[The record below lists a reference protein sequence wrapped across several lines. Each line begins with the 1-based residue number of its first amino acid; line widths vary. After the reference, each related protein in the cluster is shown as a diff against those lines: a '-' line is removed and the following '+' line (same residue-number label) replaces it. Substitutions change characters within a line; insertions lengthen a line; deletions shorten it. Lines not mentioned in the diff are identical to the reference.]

1 MVAPA
6 SAVEDVPE
14 GVDEVV
20 ADVADGVVA
29 DVVEVFVVD
38 VVDADTVVADSLD
51 DEVGAL
57 DELPVDMPGE
67 LDEALDRVDEL
78 RPVDEL
84 APVREVPSEDER
96 IVVDELPLVSDSVVR
111 PLDSELARLS
121 DSRLVADVDR
131 PVVEAEE
138 VVDVA

>member
-1 MVAPA
+1 V
-6 SAVEDVPE
+6 AVEHAEDLAAVGRLADDV
-14 GVDEVV
+14 DR
-20 ADVADGVVA
+20 A
-29 DVVEVFVVD
+29 
-38 VVDADTVVADSLD
+38 
-51 DEVGAL
+51 GAA
-57 DELPVDMPGE
+57 EHHPQAG
-67 LDEALDRVDEL
+67 A
-78 RPVDEL
+78 
-84 APVREVPSEDER
+84 DER